1 LIRRV
6 AVIVP
11 AANEEATIGR
21 CLASV
26 AAARSTLY
34 RCDVRAQV
42 AILVVL
48 DGCTDA
54 TAAIAAQFS
63 DARPIVIGAR
73 NVGAARQA
81 GAAAALRGGRPSET
95 WLASTDADSEVP
107 ADWLSRMTALARQGA
122 HLVLG
127 TVLPGDSLDPA
138 VRAAWLARHRLR
150 EGHPHVH
157 GANLGIRGDAYLALG
172 GWTPRATGEDADLAR
187 RAAAASHLHII
198 RTATI
203 PVVTSPRVTAR
214 APGGFASYL
223 RGVGWPGGSRI
234 RETTPGEMPPA
245 PPGFVRG
252 KLAWGNAGQ
261 PELSGQTS

>member
-11 AANEEATIGR
+11 AANEEAAIGR
-21 CLASV
+21 CLASI

-34 RCDVRAQV
+34 RSGASPQV

-48 DGCTDA
+48 DDCTDS
-54 TAAIAAQFS
+54 TAAIAARFS
-63 DARPIVIGAR
+63 NTRPIVIAAR
-73 NVGAARQA
+73 NVGAARRA
-81 GAAAALRGGRPSET
+81 GAAAALRGGRASET

-107 ADWLSRMTALARQGA
+107 ADWLTQMTALARRGA

-127 TVLPGDSLDPA
+127 TVLPGGSLDPA

-150 EGHPHVH
+150 EDHPHVH
-157 GANLGIRGDAYLALG
+157 GANLGIRGDAYLTLG
-172 GWTPRATGEDADLAR
+172 GWTPRVTGEDTDLAG
-187 RAAAASHLHII
+187 RATLASHLRIV

-203 PVVTSPRVTAR
+203 PVVTSPRAAAR

-223 RGVGWPGGSRI
+223 HALGR
-234 RETTPGEMPPA
+234 PGEPHGQGASRGTRRTAAAVPA
-245 PPGFVRG
+245 RQGR
-252 KLAWGNAGQ
+252 Q
-261 PELSGQTS
+261 IT